1 MGAPLPTGKPD
12 GYTGGSSNANP
23 VAVWIMKANVKVGPI
38 EQKNVEI
45 SVLENNAA
53 FPLLGQTF
61 FKAFDYTI
69 DQGGGELVLRQ
80 KALSAKLGAIRNSE
94 SVPFTFREKGNRIIV
109 QVEVDG
115 KSGPMIFDT
124 GNSASAC
131 VFRSF
136 GDATAFGVQIPDD
149 AVRGRHSGVS
159 GSGSALHFPL
169 KRMKLGPID
178 RTDVEV
184 AVNEGM
190 EDPEGLPLLGQPFWQ
205 GYEYTIDMKKKL
217 IHFVR
222 R

>member
-1 MGAPLPTGKPD
+1 
-12 GYTGGSSNANP
+12 
-23 VAVWIMKANVKVGPI
+23 
-38 EQKNVEI
+38 
-45 SVLENNAA
+45 
-53 FPLLGQTF
+53 
-61 FKAFDYTI
+61 
-69 DQGGGELVLRQ
+69 
-80 KALSAKLGAIRNSE
+80 
-94 SVPFTFREKGNRIIV
+94 
-109 QVEVDG
+109 
-115 KSGPMIFDT
+115 MIFDT

-136 GDATAFGVQIPDD
+136 GDATAFGVQIPED
-149 AVRGRHSGVS
+149 AVRGKHFGVS

-169 KRMKLGPID
+169 KRMRLGPID
-178 RTDVEV
+178 RSDVQV